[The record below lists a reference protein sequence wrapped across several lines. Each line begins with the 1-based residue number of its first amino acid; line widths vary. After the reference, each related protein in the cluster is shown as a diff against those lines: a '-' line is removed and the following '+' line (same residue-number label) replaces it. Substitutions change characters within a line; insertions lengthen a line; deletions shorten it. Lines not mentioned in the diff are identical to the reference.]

1 MLSYIRNRLLSFIPV
16 VLGVSLLVFLMIHF
30 VPGDPVMVMMAGA
43 PIPKEQM
50 EQIREQMGLND
61 SIPVQYGRFLL
72 KALQGDLG
80 RSLRS
85 NRPVIEDLLEQ
96 LPHTLQL
103 ATAAMVL
110 AISLGVVVGV
120 IAASYQNTWI
130 DTFSTMFALIGV
142 SMPIFWLGLMLIFV
156 FALSLDWLPATGQGG
171 LSRLVLPALALAWYV
186 AGIIAR
192 LVRSSM
198 LEVMRMEY
206 IITAQAKGLSKQM
219 VLYRHALR
227 NTLIPV
233 ITVVGLQFGNL
244 LAGTVVTETVFARQ
258 GLGRY
263 MVQGILNKDFPVV
276 QGAVLFTS
284 MMYLVVNLLVDISY
298 AAIDPRIRYE

>member
-1 MLSYIRNRLLSFIPV
+1 MLIYIRDRLLSFIPV
-16 VLGVSLLVFLMIHF
+16 VFGVSVLVFLMIHF

-43 PIPKEQM
+43 PVPKEQL
-50 EQIREQMGLND
+50 EQLREQMGLND
-61 SIPVQYGRFLL
+61 PLPVQYGRFLWN
-72 KALQGDLG
+72 ALHGDLG
-80 RSLRS
+80 RSIRS
-85 NRPVIEDLLEQ
+85 NRPVIEDLVEQ
-96 LPHTLQL
+96 LPHTIQL
-103 ATAAMVL
+103 ATASMVL
-110 AISLGVVVGV
+110 AIGLGVAMGV
-120 IAASYQNTWI
+120 IAANYQNTWI
-130 DTFSTMFALIGV
+130 DTLSTTIALIGV

-156 FALSLDWLPATGQGG
+156 FALSLDWFPATGQGG
-171 LSRLVLPALALAWYV
+171 LGHLVLPALALAWYV

-206 IITAQAKGLSKQM
+206 VVTARAKGLSRQT

-227 NTLIPV
+227 NALIPV

-284 MMYLVVNLLVDISY
+284 LMYLLVNLLVDISY
-298 AAIDPRIRYE
+298 AVIDPRIRFD